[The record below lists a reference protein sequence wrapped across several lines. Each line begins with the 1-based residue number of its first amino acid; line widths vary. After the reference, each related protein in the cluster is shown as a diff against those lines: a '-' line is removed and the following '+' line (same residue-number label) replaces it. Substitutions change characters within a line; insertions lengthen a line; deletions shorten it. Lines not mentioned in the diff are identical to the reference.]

1 MPRAGDV
8 RHLSITARTE
18 EGNMGRK
25 TQISQE
31 MILEASYELLD
42 EGGISNVEIKKIAER
57 LGCSTR
63 PVTWTFGSMAELK
76 KALYFYAAGKSYVNL
91 GQKMAG
97 REAVE
102 AFFISG
108 VHYISLACD
117 HPNVFRFM
125 NVDNP
130 MDTIGVDLGE
140 GQSIFSGSFNA
151 EAVEMLASQYD
162 IPKDTISAAVM
173 DTVIYTHGLAL
184 MMMYDNFRMPK
195 EEACRMMYNVGM
207 KLITDIGIDV
217 SSYKF
222 EDMTGFI

>member
-1 MPRAGDV
+1 
-8 RHLSITARTE
+8 
-18 EGNMGRK
+18 MGRK
-25 TQISQE
+25 TQITQE

-42 EGGISNVEIKKIAER
+42 EGGINNVEIKKIADR

-76 KALYFYAAGKSYVNL
+76 KALYFYAAGKAYGNL
-91 GQKMAG
+91 ESKMKG
-97 REAVE
+97 KEAVE

-108 VHYISLACD
+108 VHYISLACE

-130 MDTIGVDLGE
+130 MDTVGVDLGE
-140 GQSIFSGSFNA
+140 GQSIFSGSFDA
-151 EAVEMLASQYD
+151 DAVEILSSQYD
-162 IPKDTISAAVM
+162 IPKDIIAATVRDM
-173 DTVIYTHGLAL
+173 VIYTHGLAL

-207 KLITDIGIDV
+207 KLISDIGIDV